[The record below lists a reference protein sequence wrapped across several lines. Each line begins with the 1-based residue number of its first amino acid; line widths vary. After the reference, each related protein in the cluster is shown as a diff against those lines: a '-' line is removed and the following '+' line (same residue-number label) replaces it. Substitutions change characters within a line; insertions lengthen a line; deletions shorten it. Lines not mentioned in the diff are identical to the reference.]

1 MFKYSD
7 YVCIS
12 FITVTSFS
20 KIISR
25 LLTHPPTE
33 TRESIPTLGV
43 FSFPIKPFL
52 SVFSTPQIS
61 LWNSPRRGPYSS
73 QTGEIVETEW
83 REDKKNG
90 RSIWKRR
97 KKRGGGR
104 GEGEKRAED
113 FLSVVAAVALDF
125 QSRIK
130 SWKKNKGIFS
140 LSFDLDSIWP
150 PKLEALAVL
159 SSEPRKG

>member
-1 MFKYSD
+1 MGGASG
-7 YVCIS
+7 
-12 FITVTSFS
+12 
-20 KIISR
+20 
-25 LLTHPPTE
+25 
-33 TRESIPTLGV
+33 REE
-43 FSFPIKPFL
+43 
-52 SVFSTPQIS
+52 
-61 LWNSPRRGPYSS
+61 RR
-73 QTGEIVETEW
+73 W
-83 REDKKNG
+83 
-90 RSIWKRR
+90 W
-97 KKRGGGR
+97 GGR